1 MQVLLLLVACGGNP
15 PAAPPEKP
23 AAPAAPAAGEAVGHD
38 HGDAA
43 AHGHGAKHGGI
54 QKELEGL
61 HVEGLAMAG
70 AVMFWPSDANAN
82 ALPVDGFSGNAVIK
96 GPSGVEKVELMPM
109 GDHLHAP
116 AKLEHGKPATIVLT
130 LSRDGKAQSITFE
143 IEAVGLATH
152 DHTSL
157 HGGAVSMWG
166 DFHVEYLAKEGVHRF
181 WVTDAKREMVTM
193 PLSGKLRDGDQE
205 LPLAV
210 EASTGMLS
218 VAAPGAGTR
227 PVTVEIQAGA
237 ASFSLGFNATP
248 SP

>member
-1 MQVLLLLVACGGNP
+1 MQILLLLLACGGSSP
-15 PAAPPEKP
+15 PPTAPEKSAAPLEKKP
-23 AAPAAPAAGEAVGHD
+23 GDAVGHD

-61 HVEGLAMAG
+61 HVEGLAMASG
-70 AVMFWPSDANAN
+70 VMFWPSDPEAN
-82 ALPVDGFSGNAVIK
+82 ALPIQGFSGNAVIK
-96 GPSGVEKVELMPM
+96 GPSGVEKVELVPM

-116 AKLEHGKPATIVLT
+116 AKLEQGQPATIVLT
-130 LSRDGKAQSITFE
+130 LNRDGKAQSITFE
-143 IEAVGLATH
+143 IGAVGLATH

-166 DFHVEYLAKEGVHRF
+166 DFHVEYLAKDDVYHF

-193 PLSGKLRDGDQE
+193 PLTGKLRDGDQE
-205 LPLAV
+205 LPLTV
-210 EASTGMLS
+210 EAGTAMLS
-218 VAAPGAGTR
+218 ATAPGAGSR

-237 ASFSLGFNATP
+237 ANFSLGFNVTK
-248 SP
+248 